1 MKKIVLWP
9 TAAVFVMLAL
19 PWLAVTLMKG
29 DAGMAACF
37 ALFFAVNP
45 VFSILMGAAA
55 GREIRK
61 LWFFPF
67 LPAILFLAGTWIFF
81 SMGET
86 AFLLYAGIYLAMGF
100 VSMLISSIRK
110 R

>member
-1 MKKIVLWP
+1 MKKTVFWL
-9 TAAVFVMLAL
+9 AASAFVMIAL
-19 PWLAVTLMKG
+19 PWIAVTLVKG

-55 GREIRK
+55 GKKIRE

-67 LPAILFLAGTWIFF
+67 IPAILFLAGTWIFF
-81 SMGET
+81 ARDEP
-86 AFLLYAGIYLAMGF
+86 AFLLYAGIYLAMGL
-100 VSMLISSIRK
+100 VSMLISSIK
-110 R
+110 K